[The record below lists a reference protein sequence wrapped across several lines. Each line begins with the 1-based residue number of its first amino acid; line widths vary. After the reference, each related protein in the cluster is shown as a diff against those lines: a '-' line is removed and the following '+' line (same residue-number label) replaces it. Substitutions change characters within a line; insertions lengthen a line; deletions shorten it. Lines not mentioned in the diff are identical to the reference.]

1 MGLALLKSGNRKSEI
16 DQSVYRQMIDNM
28 PVSVMICDL
37 EDFTITFANQSS
49 LEALK
54 SLEHVLPV
62 KADEIVGQSID
73 IFHEHPEHQRKLLA
87 DPTNLPHTAKISIGG
102 EWLDLQVSALVDRNG
117 AYIGPMLTWSIIT
130 QQVEQEQETAKLLQ
144 MLDEMP
150 INVMLADKDSMEIT
164 YINKTSVETLSAI
177 EHLLPCKATEI
188 EGKCIDIFHKNPQ
201 HQRGLLADDSHLPHR
216 AVISLGEEKLELN
229 VSALKGPDGE
239 YLAPMLS
246 WSVITDNVR
255 MAENVSGVVS
265 AVAAAS
271 EEMQNS
277 ATSLTSTADQTRSVA
292 STVASA
298 TDELGSSIQEISRQ
312 VNQSTQLAN
321 ETATAA
327 DQSREKIEGLAQA
340 AEEIGNVVNIIQDI
354 AEKTNLLALNAT
366 IEAARAGEAGKG
378 FAVVASEVKTLANQ
392 TAKATEDIGQ
402 QIENIQTET
411 GSAVE
416 ATQSISSKVEEMN
429 GVTSTIAAAIE
440 QQNAATQEVGQ
451 NINQVSDASIE
462 TERMAKDTLGAAGEL
477 ASKSDE
483 LQGHINTFM
492 ENLGVKNQ

>member
-1 MGLALLKSGNRKSEI
+1 MGFALLKSSTPKTGI

-28 PVSVMICDL
+28 PVSVMICEL
-37 EDFTITFANQSS
+37 EDFTITYANKSS
-49 LEALK
+49 INALK

-62 KADEIVGQSID
+62 KADQIVGQSID
-73 IFHEHPEHQRKLLA
+73 IFHKHPEHQRKLLA
-87 DPTNLPHTAKISIGG
+87 DPKNLPHSAKISIGE
-102 EWLDLQVSALVDRNG
+102 EWLDLQVSALMDRNG

-130 QQVEQEQETAKLLQ
+130 DQVKQEQETTKLLQ

-150 INVMLADKDSMEIT
+150 INVMLADKDSMEVT
-164 YINKTSVETLSAI
+164 YINKTSVETLSAL
-177 EHLLPCKATEI
+177 EHLLPCKASEI
-188 EGKCIDIFHKNPQ
+188 QGQCIDIFHKNPQ
-201 HQRGLLADDSHLPHR
+201 HQRGMLADASRLPHR
-216 AVISLGEEKLELN
+216 AVITLGEEKLELN
-229 VSALKGPDGE
+229 VSALKSPEGE

-246 WSVITDNVR
+246 WSVITDNVK

-321 ETATAA
+321 ETAQAA
-327 DQSREKIEGLAQA
+327 DQSREMIEGLAQA
-340 AEEIGNVVNIIQDI
+340 AEEIGNVVTIIQDI

-392 TAKATEDIGQ
+392 TAKATEDISQ
-402 QIENIQTET
+402 QIENIQNET

-416 ATQSISSKVEEMN
+416 ATQSISSKVEEIN

-483 LQGHINTFM
+483 LQGHINSFL
-492 ENLGVKNQ
+492 ENLGVKN

>member
-1 MGLALLKSGNRKSEI
+1 MGFALLKSKPANAGI
-16 DQSVYRQMIDNM
+16 DPSVYRQMIDNM
-28 PVSVMICDL
+28 PVSVMICEL

-49 LEALK
+49 LTALK

-62 KADEIVGQSID
+62 KADEIIGQSID
-73 IFHEHPEHQRKLLA
+73 IFHKNPAHQRKLLA
-87 DPTNLPHTAKISIGG
+87 DPKNLPHSARIAVGD
-102 EWLDLQVSALVDRNG
+102 EWLDLLVSPLMDRNG

-130 QQVEQEQETAKLLQ
+130 EQVKQEAETEKLLQ

-150 INVMLADKDSMEIT
+150 INVMLADKDTLELT
-164 YINKTSVETLSAI
+164 YVNETSIKTLSAL
-177 EHLLPCKATEI
+177 EHLLPCKASELK
-188 EGKCIDIFHKNPQ
+188 GKCIDIFHKNPQ
-201 HQRGLLADDSHLPHR
+201 HQRDLLKDSSRLPHR
-216 AVISLGEEKLELN
+216 AVITLGEDKLELN
-229 VSALKGPDGE
+229 VTALTSPSGE

-246 WSVITDNVR
+246 WSVITDNVK

-277 ATSLTSTADQTRSVA
+277 ATSLTSTADQSRSVA
-292 STVASA
+292 ATVASA

-312 VNQSTQLAN
+312 VGQSTQLAN
-321 ETATAA
+321 ETAEAA

-340 AEEIGNVVNIIQDI
+340 AEQIGDVVNIIQDI

-392 TAKATEDIGQ
+392 TAKATEDISQ
-402 QIENIQTET
+402 QIENIQNET
-411 GSAVE
+411 GSAVA
-416 ATQSISSKVEEMN
+416 ATQSITSKVEEMN

-440 QQNAATQEVGQ
+440 EQNSATQEVGM
-451 NINQVSDASIE
+451 NINQVSDASVE
-462 TERMAKDTLGAAGEL
+462 TERMAKDTLGAAAEL
-477 ASKSDE
+477 ATKSDE
-483 LQGHINTFM
+483 LQGHINQFM
-492 ENLGVKNQ
+492 ENLGVKS